1 MEENTKGFSTLVMIV
16 IIAILGIIAYGVFKK
31 TTLAP
36 EETPEIELVEET
48 KEVTTRKVETY
59 KSPETKETVTTTE
72 TNITITEEDFATL
85 ESETSLLQTEFDD
98 LMFEDL
104 GFE

>member
-1 MEENTKGFSTLVMIV
+1 MIV

-36 EETPEIELVEET
+36 EEIPEIESIEET
-48 KEVTTRKVETY
+48 KEVTRKVETY
-59 KSPETKETVTTTE
+59 KSPETKETITITE